1 MNMMEKN
8 DNVTKALAVLRYQLD
23 RYQSMK
29 NGWKCQMLNAE
40 IRRLE
45 HSLNMT
51 GSAN

>member
-1 MNMMEKN
+1 MIEK
-8 DNVTKALAVLRYQLD
+8 DDKVMKAIALLRYQVA

-29 NGWKCQMLNAE
+29 NGLKCQMLNAE

-51 GSAN
+51 VAAN

>member
-1 MNMMEKN
+1 MMEKN
-8 DNVTKALAVLRYQLD
+8 DNVPKALAVLRYQLD

-45 HSLNMT
+45 HSLAMT
-51 GSAN
+51 ESAN